1 MKNIVFNIDEAKAVL
16 GLTTSS
22 VEAEEKMADAV
33 ETKAANDVMHTQN
46 VGHGKELVQQ
56 EVFAN
61 TIIDETIKGSALL
74 SSLPGYHGTNLP
86 SNLVVPVIGDFGYM
100 QNAPEYT
107 STDGNLPYVQLFS
120 PKHGEYSLEK

>member
-46 VGHGKELVQQ
+46 VGHGKELVQFC
-56 EVFAN
+56 VAFFP
-61 TIIDETIKGSALL
+61 SWL
-74 SSLPGYHGTNLP
+74 SRYKP
-86 SNLVVPVIGDFGYM
+86 SI
-100 QNAPEYT
+100 
-107 STDGNLPYVQLFS
+107 
-120 PKHGEYSLEK
+120 